1 MTSVYKT
8 FNMVFIKL
16 IEDFIM
22 LFPKDVELKRYKRG
36 ALLYKQFNTRKPFN
50 VFKEYSVPFRSKI
63 EQRDE
68 SFFIN
73 NNYNE
78 IAEVSKSNDIQMFI
92 QKIKMLW
99 NQISETNRG
108 KVWEYL
114 ILLCK
119 ITDKTETKEPKLF
132 AV

>member
-16 IEDFIM
+16 IEDFIS
-22 LFPKDVELKRYKRG
+22 LFPNDLELKRYRRG
-36 ALLYKQFNTRKPFN
+36 AMLYKQFNTRKPFN
-50 VFKEYSVPFRSKI
+50 VFKEYSQPFRSKI
-63 EQRDE
+63 EEKDE
-68 SFFIN
+68 TFFIN
-73 NNYNE
+73 NNYND
-78 IAEVSKSNDIQMFI
+78 IAEVSKSNDIQSFI
-92 QKIKMLW
+92 QKIKLLW
-99 NQISETNRG
+99 NQISETNRT

-119 ITDKTETKEPKLF
+119 LTDKIENKNNKLF

>member
-63 EQRDE
+63 EQKDE

-73 NNYNE
+73 NNYSE

>member
-63 EQRDE
+63 EQKDE

>member
-1 MTSVYKT
+1 M
-8 FNMVFIKL
+8 
-16 IEDFIM
+16 
-22 LFPKDVELKRYKRG
+22 
-36 ALLYKQFNTRKPFN
+36 
-50 VFKEYSVPFRSKI
+50 PFRSKI
-63 EQRDE
+63 EQKDE

>member
-1 MTSVYKT
+1 
-8 FNMVFIKL
+8 MVFIKL

-50 VFKEYSVPFRSKI
+50 VFKEYSVAFRSKI
-63 EQRDE
+63 EQKDE

-119 ITDKTETKEPKLF
+119 ITDKNETKDPKLF